1 MRDWEMIYKDVPNK
15 NMIVT
20 KLLRDKLTKEQV
32 EQIIDIEVILM

>member
-1 MRDWEMIYKDVPNK
+1 MRDLEMIYKDVPNK
-15 NMIVT
+15 NMIAT